1 MRIAGDQQIYILQL
15 PGEEPQ
21 RRRFGR
27 GMKKGNKEI
36 PQRVLFCLFS
46 GVAFFCY
53 AALSEYVTHYDTF
66 TIAPQSVIV
75 GVAV

>member
-1 MRIAGDQQIYILQL
+1 
-15 PGEEPQ
+15 
-21 RRRFGR
+21 
-27 GMKKGNKEI
+27 MKKGNKEI

-46 GVAFFCY
+46 GVASFCY

-75 GVAV
+75 GIAV